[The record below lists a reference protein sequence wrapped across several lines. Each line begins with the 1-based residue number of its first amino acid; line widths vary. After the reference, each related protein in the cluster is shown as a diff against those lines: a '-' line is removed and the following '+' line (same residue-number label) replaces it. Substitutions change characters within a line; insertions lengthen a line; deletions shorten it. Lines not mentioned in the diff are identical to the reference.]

1 MPVAMLTMRNKR
13 TRKAACPLVTLSE
26 ELECVCLM
34 DCVWIFRRT
43 HCHLA
48 LCERLVTLTGARSR
62 A

>member
-1 MPVAMLTMRNKR
+1 MPVAMLTMRNR
-13 TRKAACPLVTLSE
+13 RARKAACPSVTLSE

-34 DCVWIFRRT
+34 NRVWLYRCT
-43 HCHLA
+43 YCHLA